1 MDRNDRTS
9 AKQILLAL
17 GYTDQF
23 SYPLRRSEIK
33 ERMLALLPS
42 EGFAKNSLQTVEQ
55 VLKKLQSSGLV
66 KQRDS
71 FFSLVSKHNSAKQL
85 STTRTERTKHAKR
98 KRAESKE
105 LIEFLAKIPWISGVL
120 ITGSVA
126 MNNATADDDV
136 DFLIITKPHSLW
148 LVRPLVVAYAWYK
161 RKRRSWKRE
170 EKNSWCFNFWLE
182 ETQLGLPK
190 QKRTIYTAYELLQA
204 EWVLA
209 EPRVFRQYYTTNLWA
224 RSLLPEMFERAR
236 QPKPHIEKSTELL
249 KSNKDI
255 ILFFYYPV
263 LWINVALY
271 WLQIV
276 YMLPHRT
283 SERVG
288 KSFAFF
294 HPRDTHSQVF
304 ENWKSSLKRLVYI
317 Q

>member
-23 SYPLRRSEIK
+23 RYPLRRSEIK
-33 ERMLALLPS
+33 ERMPSLQFSNSLA
-42 EGFAKNSLQTVEQ
+42 KHSLQTVDQ
-55 VLKKLQSSGLV
+55 VLKKLQASGLV

-71 FFSLVSKHNSAKQL
+71 FFSLVSKHVSAKEL
-85 STTRTERTKHAKR
+85 SSTRVERTKYAKR
-98 KRAESKE
+98 KRSEISE
-105 LIEFLAKIPWISGVL
+105 LTSFLAKIPWVSGVL

-126 MNNATADDDV
+126 MNNATVDDDV

-148 LVRPLVVAYAWYK
+148 LIRPFVVAYAWYK
-161 RKRRSWKRE
+161 KKRRSWKRE

-190 QKRTIYTAYELLQA
+190 SKRTIYTAYELLQA

-209 EPRVFRQYYTTNLWA
+209 EPQVFRQYYTTNLWVRA
-224 RSLLPEMFERAR
+224 ILPDLFERSR
-236 QPKPHIEKSTELL
+236 QVVPLGMKSSEVLEKHASVV
-249 KSNKDI
+249 
-255 ILFFYYPV
+255 LFFHYPA
-263 LWINVALY
+263 LWCNQLLY
-271 WLQIV
+271 WLQLV

-304 ENWKSSLKRLVYI
+304 ENWKSSLKRLVY
-317 Q
+317 